1 MNTFLLR
8 LDPGEGDGPTVAVKD
23 LIDVAGT
30 PTTCASRAVAEA
42 AETASADAACVTRIQ
57 AGGGRIVGKVN
68 LHELAFGGSGIN
80 PYTGT
85 PQNPLDPTRI
95 PGGSSSGS
103 AVAVATGDADIALGT
118 DTAGSIRTPAACCGV
133 AGLKTTFGRIPVDGV
148 HPLAPSLDTVG
159 PMAADI
165 SGLALGM
172 RLLDPTAGELPAP
185 AAGLGRVRLGAAPWV
200 EDAVDRVLA
209 ASEVPHADATLPGWD
224 AAELAGTTVLFG
236 EGARTNRTLAEAHGD
251 ELGPETWFRLACGA
265 AIPDDELA
273 AALASATPWRNELAS
288 AFARTPVLVTAGI
301 MDEPSPLDE
310 PTRLDTRRLNA
321 AVNLAGI
328 PALVL
333 PVPSGGRFP
342 ASVQLLAPHGAE
354 ELLLATA
361 AVLEAA
367 AATLR

>member
-1 MNTFLLR
+1 MTTFLLR
-8 LDPGEGDGPTVAVKD
+8 LDPGPGEGPTVAVKD

-30 PTTCASRAVAEA
+30 PTTAASRALGA
-42 AETASADAACVTRIQ
+42 AAPAGSDAACVASVR

-85 PQNPLDPTRI
+85 PTNPLDPSRI

-103 AVAVATGDADIALGT
+103 AVAVATGEADLALGT
-118 DTAGSIRTPAACCGV
+118 DTAGSIRTPAACCGA
-133 AGLKTTFGRIPVDGV
+133 AGLKTTYGRVPVDGV
-148 HPLAPSLDTVG
+148 RPLAPSLDTVG
-159 PMAADI
+159 PMAAGVA
-165 SGLALGM
+165 GLVTGM
-172 RLLDPTAGELPAP
+172 RLLDPSCGELPSPAP
-185 AAGLGRVRLGAAPWV
+185 SVGRVHLGAATWV
-200 EDAVDRVLA
+200 EEAVDRVLRA
-209 ASEVPHADATLPGWD
+209 GEIPTTQIELPGWD

-236 EGARTNRTLAEAHGD
+236 EGARSNRALAEEHGA
-251 ELGPETWFRLACGA
+251 ELGEETWFRLACGA
-265 AIPDDELA
+265 AIGDDELA
-273 AALASATPWRNELAS
+273 AALAAAGPWRAELGR
-288 AFARTPVLVTAGI
+288 AFDRHPVLVTAGI
-301 MDEPSPLDE
+301 MDEPAPLDD

-342 ASVQLLAPHGAE
+342 ASIQLLAPHGGE

-367 AATLR
+367 ALA